1 MNPRTLR
8 TNPADPQQEA
18 FYLAEQEFV
27 PKQRYCTSLTHSQAR
42 KVIAKVRALYA
53 LPRLGL
59 RTESVPSRFAG
70 WFVARWGKAGRL
82 TGGTIIFNRDGV
94 QHLTLPFLLHEL
106 AHAVV
111 DAHFSDVQDHG
122 PEFVGVMMW
131 LYDHFQV
138 IPQDA
143 FSVILRRHKLKFR
156 RFVDSAPK
164 PVRLTSARK
173 PA

>member
-8 TNPADPQQEA
+8 VPVTDPQREA
-18 FYLAEQEFV
+18 FYLAEQEFH
-27 PKQRYCTSLTHSQAR
+27 PLQRYCASLTLSQAR
-42 KVIAKVRALYA
+42 KVIAAVRDLYA
-53 LPRLGL
+53 LPRIGL

-70 WFVARWGKAGRL
+70 WFNARWGKAGRL
-82 TGGTIIFNRDGV
+82 IGGTIVFNRDGV

-106 AHAVV
+106 AHAIV
-111 DAHFSDVQDHG
+111 DVYFSDVQDHG

-131 LYDHFQV
+131 LYDYFQV

-143 FSVILRRHKLKFR
+143 FAVILRRHKVRFR